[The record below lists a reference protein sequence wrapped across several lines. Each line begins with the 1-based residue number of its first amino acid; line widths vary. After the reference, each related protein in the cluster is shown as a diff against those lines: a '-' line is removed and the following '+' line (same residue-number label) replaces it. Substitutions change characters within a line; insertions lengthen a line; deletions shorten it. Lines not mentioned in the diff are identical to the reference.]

1 MPQVCG
7 SKDASSDEAD
17 APASPPSSSG
27 PVMKTEPEV
36 SAVCWPQPPVMT
48 IPPHVIA
55 ELMGSVDLPPPP
67 PPPPLSSA
75 NGQLKSPGTLFRP
88 IEPNVSVQSA
98 PPSLKPMP
106 LLRTSGDIKTPIVSR
121 APSSVMPTMP
131 LLHNHSGQSQD
142 IGRSNVIPRI
152 LLPSHH
158 PLNNLKKS

>member
-1 MPQVCG
+1 M
-7 SKDASSDEAD
+7 
-17 APASPPSSSG
+17 
-27 PVMKTEPEV
+27 MKTEPEV

-67 PPPPLSSA
+67 PPLSSA
-75 NGQLKSPGTLFRP
+75 NGQLKFPGTQFRP

-131 LLHNHSGQSQD
+131 MLHNHSGQSQD

>member
-1 MPQVCG
+1 M
-7 SKDASSDEAD
+7 
-17 APASPPSSSG
+17 
-27 PVMKTEPEV
+27 MKTEPEV
-36 SAVCWPQPPVMT
+36 AAVSWPQPPPVMT
-48 IPPHVIA
+48 IPPHDIA
-55 ELMGSVDLPPPP
+55 ELMRSVDLPP

-75 NGQLKSPGTLFRP
+75 NGQLKSPGILFRP
-88 IEPNVSVQSA
+88 IEPHVSVQSA

-131 LLHNHSGQSQD
+131 MLHNHSGQSPD
-142 IGRSNVIPRI
+142 LGRSNVIPRI

>member
-17 APASPPSSSG
+17 APASPPSSG
-27 PVMKTEPEV
+27 GAVMKTEPEV
-36 SAVCWPQPPVMT
+36 SAVSWPQPPVMT

-106 LLRTSGDIKTPIVSR
+106 LLRTSGDLKTPIVSR

-131 LLHNHSGQSQD
+131 MLHNHSGQSQD